1 MKGRECVVMSY
12 EKYVK
17 NKYDEYINKS
27 DWRVKENSNSFFS
40 LGALN
45 KHLVG
50 KDSALIWKDYYDSF
64 DKRILEAHNNGD
76 AHIHD
81 LGSLSS
87 YCFGAS
93 LKDLLLLGVKGVP
106 NVAVSAP
113 AKRLRTITSQ
123 IANVMTIFQNEVAGA
138 IAYSSWN
145 TYLAPFLYFDKLE
158 RDEMIKTSF
167 GLNIEYPS
175 DPYLSKI
182 ELEYNDLDVKDIT
195 ESVQNMIFA
204 LNSNSRAGSEPTFSN
219 QTLDFKVPKP
229 MENLNVIINGKEKKG
244 FVYGNFQ
251 KECDMLTDIFSK
263 VMLNGDAQGNALS
276 YPIPTFNIGKDMDW
290 DNPYYKNVWE
300 MSAKYG
306 LPYFGNFVQ
315 GNLKEDDVYS
325 MCCFTEDEKV
335 IYKDNYGNIK
345 TDVMKNINEDVKLF
359 NSDGWVNAKKITL
372 PNRKMY
378 KIKTHNG
385 VETIMSDNHINLTYD
400 GDKYTKDLTTNDYL
414 AFNEKSMISYNS
426 DDYMMGKFIG
436 IIAGDGSLSENEIR
450 ICLNYDTK
458 DYLAKQ
464 IEEFLIKYGL
474 VLSEYVS
481 NSGLKNTSIPVYNV
495 VKNINDKEASKKRDY
510 LFFKLKSYITFEN
523 AHNKVF
529 KDSILNE
536 SDDFKQGI
544 IDGYY
549 ETDGGNKGRIYS
561 VNENLIKSFATM
573 LNSMGI
579 SYNISVDNRDST
591 KTLSDN
597 PIYCIRPYGKH
608 HKQYKNFFKR
618 KDDKIFF
625 KITSIEEVD
634 YDKELHSFEMENQN
648 NPYFTLANGLYTHN
662 CRLRLNKRELINKT
676 GGLFGAGEKTG
687 SLGVYTINLPNVAFR
702 NKNKSESLF
711 FNDLLEQMEIGK
723 KQLMLK
729 KKFVKDLFDKNL
741 YPALKIYLV
750 SLDTLFLTIGM
761 IGANEMCLNYLG
773 VGIDTEKG
781 KDFTFKVLEFM
792 KDKLSDFQEE
802 TGELFNLEA
811 TPAEGATYRL
821 AKKSKERYPNII
833 TAGKDEVYFTNSVHL
848 PVDIEWSYKDI
859 YTHQNNLLS
868 SFTGGSVYHNYLK
881 ERITGEMVK
890 NQIRIIFYNWD
901 IPYLSNSPLYSICET
916 HGYLNGYHERCPICG
931 ENTEAYQR
939 VTGYVRK
946 ISNFN
951 KGKTEEFKQRN
962 QKECDIDGVS

>member
-1 MKGRECVVMSY
+1 MNY

-325 MCCFTEDEKV
+325 MCC
-335 IYKDNYGNIK
+335 
-345 TDVMKNINEDVKLF
+345 
-359 NSDGWVNAKKITL
+359 
-372 PNRKMY
+372 
-378 KIKTHNG
+378 
-385 VETIMSDNHINLTYD
+385 
-400 GDKYTKDLTTNDYL
+400 
-414 AFNEKSMISYNS
+414 
-426 DDYMMGKFIG
+426 
-436 IIAGDGSLSENEIR
+436 
-450 ICLNYDTK
+450 
-458 DYLAKQ
+458 
-464 IEEFLIKYGL
+464 
-474 VLSEYVS
+474 
-481 NSGLKNTSIPVYNV
+481 
-495 VKNINDKEASKKRDY
+495 
-510 LFFKLKSYITFEN
+510 
-523 AHNKVF
+523 
-529 KDSILNE
+529 
-536 SDDFKQGI
+536 
-544 IDGYY
+544 
-549 ETDGGNKGRIYS
+549 
-561 VNENLIKSFATM
+561 
-573 LNSMGI
+573 
-579 SYNISVDNRDST
+579 
-591 KTLSDN
+591 
-597 PIYCIRPYGKH
+597 
-608 HKQYKNFFKR
+608 
-618 KDDKIFF
+618 
-625 KITSIEEVD
+625 
-634 YDKELHSFEMENQN
+634 
-648 NPYFTLANGLYTHN
+648 
-662 CRLRLNKRELINKT
+662 RLRLNKRELINKT

>member
-1 MKGRECVVMSY
+1 MNY

-17 NKYDEYINKS
+17 NKFDEYINKS

-40 LGALN
+40 FGALN
-45 KHLVG
+45 KHMVG
-50 KDSALIWKDYYDSF
+50 KDSALIWKDYYDGF
-64 DKRILEAHNNGD
+64 DKRIIESHNNGD
-76 AHIHD
+76 SHIHD
-81 LGSLSS
+81 LGSVSS

-93 LKDLLLLGVKGVP
+93 LKDLLLMGVTGVP
-106 NVAVSAP
+106 NVSVSAP

-123 IANVMTIFQNEVAGA
+123 IANIMTIFQNETAGA

-145 TYLAPFLYFDKLE
+145 SYLAPFLYFDKLE
-158 RDEMIKTSF
+158 RDNLIEKSF
-167 GLNIEYPS
+167 GTKIVYSESPYDKKINIDYN
-175 DPYLSKI
+175 
-182 ELEYNDLDVKDIT
+182 ELDLADIT

-204 LNSNSRAGSEPTFSN
+204 LNSNSRAGAEPSFSN
-219 QTLDFKVPKP
+219 LTLDFKIPEP
-229 MENLNVIINGKEKKG
+229 MKNLNVIINGKEVDNFKYKD
-244 FVYGNFQ
+244 FQ
-251 KECDMLTDIFSK
+251 KECDILTSVFSK
-263 VMLNGDAQGNALS
+263 IMLKGDAHGNAMS
-276 YPIPTFNIGKDMDW
+276 YPIPTFNIGKQMDW
-290 DNPYYKNVWE
+290 DNPYYENVWE

-436 IIAGDGSLSENEIR
+436 IIAGDGSLSENEIG

-458 DYLAKQ
+458 DYLVKQ

-481 NSGLKNTSIPVYNV
+481 NSGLKNTSMPVYSV
-495 VKNINDKEASKKRDY
+495 VKNTNDKEASKKRDY
-510 LFFKLKSYITFEN
+510 LFSKLKSYITFEN

-536 SDDFKQGI
+536 SCDFKQGI
-544 IDGYY
+544 IDGYC

-561 VNENLIKSFATM
+561 VNDNLIKSFATM

-579 SYNISVDNRDST
+579 SYDISVDNRDST

-597 PIYCIRPYGKH
+597 PMYCIRPYGKH

-662 CRLRLNKRELINKT
+662 CRLRLDKRELINKT

-687 SLGVYTINLPNVAFR
+687 SMGVYTINLPNIAFR
-702 NKNKSESLF
+702 SKDKSKSVF

-723 KQLMLK
+723 KQLIFK
-729 KKFVKDLFDKNL
+729 KRLIKYLFEKGL
-741 YPALKIYLV
+741 YPALKKYLV
-750 SLDTLFLTIGM
+750 TLDTLFLTIGI

-773 VGIDTEKG
+773 EGIETENG
-781 KDFTFKVLEFM
+781 RNFTIEVMNFM
-792 KDKLSDFQEE
+792 RDKLADFQEE
-802 TGELFNLEA
+802 TGELFNLEFS
-811 TPAEGATYRL
+811 PAEGASYRL

-848 PVDIEWSYKDI
+848 PVGIEWSYKDI
-859 YTHQNNLLS
+859 YTHQNELLS
-868 SFTGGSVYHNYLK
+868 LATGGSVYHNYLK
-881 ERITGEMVK
+881 ERLTGEMVK
-890 NQIRIIFYNWD
+890 NQIRIIFDNWD
-901 IPYLSNSPLYSICET
+901 IPYLSNSPLYSICEK
-916 HGYLNGYHERCPICG
+916 HGYLQGYNDICPICG
-931 ENTEAYQR
+931 ASTQNYQR
-939 VTGYVRK
+939 VTGYVRMV
-946 ISNFN
+946 SNFN
-951 KGKTEEFKQRN
+951 KGKAEEFRQRN
-962 QKECDIDGVS
+962 QKECDILETK